1 MQEESQDVKVIK
13 KEKDAE
19 DGKNIAD
26 EKKTTDETYSNKKDD
41 KDETGEEKTMAD
53 PFFAERE

>member
-1 MQEESQDVKVIK
+1 MQEESQDMKVIK

-53 PFFAERE
+53 PSFAERE